1 MKKVLSRIP
10 HVLVIQ
16 ETSMK
21 SGRDK
26 LAGIFRYAH
35 LYGPWHLHVVQGRI
49 GEKRPSFP
57 SDWSA
62 YDGFILGQMT
72 PDLSAVPKQMCK
84 PIVLSDPLDDAI
96 RPGAPFAR
104 ASYTMDDSKHVGR
117 TGADYFL
124 ERGWRQFAYVGEPLN
139 RNWSALRGEGFRHR
153 VAEAGFDCR
162 VYTASLT
169 DGDWNR
175 EEQRLARWL
184 KALPKPVAVL
194 AAMDPRAQQMINLS
208 MDIGIRVP
216 EEMAILGIDDDE
228 LFCNGTVPTL
238 SSIRRDT
245 EACGFQAAQML
256 DRLMRKKT
264 ARREVFFYGA
274 TGITTR
280 DSTQIRK
287 PVEDTVA
294 RRAQEFIRI
303 NAGAGIGVPDI
314 VRHLRVSRRL
324 AEARFRSTFQHSLL
338 DEIQAVRMSHVEKL
352 LRETDLPIKDVCAH
366 CGHQTVTHLRRLF
379 KARHGMTMQDYR
391 QRPAKDVRGL

>member
-1 MKKVLSRIP
+1 
-10 HVLVIQ
+10 
-16 ETSMK
+16 
-21 SGRDK
+21 
-26 LAGIFRYAH
+26 
-35 LYGPWHLHVVQGRI
+35 
-49 GEKRPSFP
+49 
-57 SDWSA
+57 
-62 YDGFILGQMT
+62 MT
-72 PDLSAVPKQMCK
+72 PDLPTASKQVRR
-84 PIVLSDPLDDAI
+84 PVVLSDPLDDAI
-96 RPGAPFAR
+96 RPGTPFAR
-104 ASYTMDDSKHVGR
+104 ASYTMDDSKQVGR
-117 TGADYFL
+117 IGADYFL
-124 ERGWRQFAYVGEPLN
+124 ERGWRQFAYVGEQLN
-139 RNWSALRGEGFRHR
+139 RNWSALRGEGFRQR
-153 VAEAGFDCR
+153 VAETGFACR

-169 DGDWNR
+169 DGDCNR
-175 EEQRLARWL
+175 EEQRLALWL
-184 KALPKPVAVL
+184 KELPKPVAVL

-208 MDIGIRVP
+208 LDLGIRVP
-216 EEMAILGIDDDE
+216 EDMAILGIDDDE

-245 EACGFQAAQML
+245 ETCGFRAAQML
-256 DRLMRKKT
+256 DRLMREKT

-324 AEARFRSTFQHSLL
+324 AEARFRSTFQRSLL
-338 DEIQAVRMSHVEKL
+338 DEIQAVRMAHVEKL

-366 CGHQTVTHLRRLF
+366 CGGQTVTHLRRLF

-391 QRPAKDVRGL
+391 QRPAKDVRGP